1 MKISRRITALAAGL
15 ALTASTVLLTATPAE
30 AHAKH
35 QLGQRSLAALL
46 AKDGSSF
53 DRNWND
59 YDILDK
65 AVGAVLAAD
74 PGSPVAVLAD
84 GSVPL
89 TAFLPTDRA
98 FRRLA
103 SDLTGKS
110 YSSESAVFTDV
121 ASLGIPTVEK
131 VLLYHVVPGSTIT
144 YRTALKSNG
153 AMLATALPGASITV
167 KVRYC
172 VFVQL
177 SDADPDDANPYVVRA
192 DLNKGNR
199 QIAHGIDRVLRP
211 VNL

>member
-1 MKISRRITALAAGL
+1 MKISRRITALGAGL
-15 ALTASTVLLTATPAE
+15 VLAVSTVLLTAAPAE
-30 AHAKH
+30 AHAKD
-35 QLGQRSLAALL
+35 QLGQRSVAALL
-46 AKDGSSF
+46 AKDTSGF
-53 DRNWND
+53 DHNWND
-59 YDILDK
+59 YDILTK

-74 PGSPVAVLAD
+74 PKSPVGVLAD

-121 ASLGIPTVEK
+121 ASLGIPTIER
-131 VLLYHVVPGSTIT
+131 VLLYHVVPGSTIS

-153 AMLATALPGASITV
+153 AKLATALPGAAITV

-172 VFVQL
+172 IFVQL
-177 SDADPDDANPYVVRA
+177 GDLDPDDADPYVVQA
-192 DLNKGNR
+192 NLNQGNR
-199 QIAHGIDRVLRP
+199 QIAHGIDQVLRP
-211 VNL
+211 VDL

>member
-15 ALTASTVLLTATPAE
+15 ALTASTVLLTAAPAE

-35 QLGQRSLAALL
+35 QLGRRSLAALL

-59 YDILDK
+59 YDILDN
-65 AVGAVLAAD
+65 AVHAVLAAD
-74 PGSPVAVLAD
+74 PKSPVAVLAD

-103 SDLTGKS
+103 SDLTGKN
-110 YSSESAVFTDV
+110 YTIEKAVCAAV

-131 VLLYHVVPGSTIT
+131 VLLYHVVPGKTIR
-144 YRTALKSNG
+144 YGAALRANG
-153 AMLATALPGASITV
+153 AS
-167 KVRYC
+167 
-172 VFVQL
+172 
-177 SDADPDDANPYVVRA
+177 
-192 DLNKGNR
+192 
-199 QIAHGIDRVLRP
+199 
-211 VNL
+211 

>member
-1 MKISRRITALAAGL
+1 MKISRRFTALAVGL
-15 ALTASTVLLTATPAE
+15 ALTVGSVLLTASPAE
-30 AHAKH
+30 AHTKH

-46 AKDGSSF
+46 AKDKSGF
-53 DRNWND
+53 DHNWND
-59 YDILDK
+59 YDVLTE

-74 PGSPVAVLAD
+74 PTSPVAVLAD

-121 ASLGIPTVEK
+121 ASLGVPTIEN

-144 YRTALKSNG
+144 YRTALRSNG
-153 AMLATALPGASITV
+153 AKLATALPGGTITV
-167 KVRYC
+167 KVRRC

-177 SDADPDDANPYVVRA
+177 ADADPNDANPYVVRA

-199 QIAHGIDRVLRP
+199 QIAHGVDRVLRP
-211 VNL
+211 ADL

>member
-1 MKISRRITALAAGL
+1 MKISRRITALAAGV
-15 ALTASTVLLTATPAE
+15 ALTLSTALLTAAPAE

-35 QLGQRSLAALL
+35 ELGQRSLATLL
-46 AKDGSSF
+46 AKDGSKF
-53 DRNWND
+53 DKNWND

-74 PGSPVAVLAD
+74 PKSPVAVLAD

-110 YSSESAVFTDV
+110 YSSEASVFKAV
-121 ASLGIPTVEK
+121 ASLGIPTVEN
-131 VLLYHVVPGSTIT
+131 VLLYHVVPGATVD
-144 YRTALKSNG
+144 YRAALKSNG
-153 AMLATALPGASITV
+153 AKLATALPGASIKV

-172 VFVQL
+172 FFVQL
-177 SDADPDDANPYVVRA
+177 VDNDPDDANPYVVQA
-192 DLNKGNR
+192 NLNKGNR
-199 QIAHGIDRVLRP
+199 QIAHGINRVLRP